1 MKGLKICLNI
11 LQYWG
16 TSRFASITTI
26 SDRHFF
32 SFCVNELARSSMYL
46 RMNLFVEI
54 VVTAVLDL
62 EEASAGIL
70 EENTYSRKF
79 EENLCG

>member
-1 MKGLKICLNI
+1 
-11 LQYWG
+11 
-16 TSRFASITTI
+16 
-26 SDRHFF
+26 
-32 SFCVNELARSSMYL
+32 MYL